1 MSDFE
6 VINHRLDTAEAD
18 IKTLY
23 KKVNDVTLSQV
34 SSNTKLDSM
43 LLTLGEMKESI
54 EFSPLLNVKYWKF
67 YPTVRNACKR
77 SLGSL
82 KRFSRAWTPFLRQ
95 TIIY

>member
-1 MSDFE
+1 MSEYE

-43 LLTLGEMKESI
+43 LLTLGEVKESI
-54 EFSPLLNVKYWKF
+54 ETLKKRPGWLWDRVIVALVGAVCGVLVNTLL
-67 YPTVRNACKR
+67 
-77 SLGSL
+77 S
-82 KRFSRAWTPFLRQ
+82 
-95 TIIY
+95 

>member
-18 IKTLY
+18 IKILY

-34 SSNTKLDSM
+34 TSNTKLDSM

-54 EFSPLLNVKYWKF
+54 ETLK
-67 YPTVRNACKR
+67 KR
-77 SLGSL
+77 PGWLWDRVIVALIGAICGVL
-82 KRFSRAWTPFLRQ
+82 VNTFLA
-95 TIIY
+95 